1 MGTNSKAAHTPNALA
16 PTAEPTDAAA
26 MEARANARIA
36 VDHVQAFA
44 LQGIDPYDPHGQPI
58 LDLPEEISEK
68 YTMFLAAVAEAQE
81 CVAKVDGPVG
91 QKLAKELH
99 TDCEIF
105 LHDLAAEDLKRLAT
119 EHGFEYASLAGKQPL
134 EHWLDPTTD
143 AELKKKIQATAQD
156 RYAALCAGGTVA
168 GKTLAQW
175 REEDPGLG
183 VKAQALPP
191 GFAPWEASQA
201 DIDDAKTGLNHA
213 IATFYATPFS
223 DASEALAQVI
233 AAENK
238 LATAQNP
245 DLAKALH
252 DATAAARHQV
262 DQACLHVTPT
272 VLAPAIQAAQAD
284 GQITTAEPQV
294 LGPQQLA
301 RLLRA
306 STPPDQRADLQK
318 LVNQRTELLEHHQA
332 HCDAVSKA
340 IAGTLPAVGSPD
352 ANVAVSKLI
361 SSTQQLAEAD
371 KVFHWNAVSPP
382 TLLSSQLAVKSKDA
396 IAAWAGEQ
404 KLHPLRKFV
413 TDAGILTADEASLA
427 NKKHLQSALAGH
439 AVGDEGAKQG
449 LKSYLQKKHTTLHT
463 SQETS
468 PSPPNAAVV
477 APPKSTFGAQHAQ
490 LVHALRQAQ
499 ATHAALPKYLNPDT
513 VTSWDFGQGQ
523 QANLGGTH
531 PKTLH
536 TGPDG
541 ATWLAKREGTPRGGA
556 VTQAEAAAS
565 RLAAKAGQPAV
576 PVYATKVNGK
586 HVSVQPLLAGAKEMT
601 PSPSSWS
608 QTDVDAVVRLHV
620 TSWVIGNHDAH
631 HQNVLRTSDGGLVPI
646 DQGQAFKNYGQD
658 KLDMHYRPNTTS
670 VFHRAYDAHLAGQL
684 PQGVKINPA
693 VAHPVIKQFESIPDN
708 EWRSM
713 LRETAYAGAAQKQM
727 KWVPTMRARA
737 ATKHSIPED
746 KVSTTQIAET
756 FLDYSVARKNNL
768 RHDFAKF
775 FTQQLKL
782 ESATALKHLAD

>member
-1 MGTNSKAAHTPNALA
+1 
-16 PTAEPTDAAA
+16 

-44 LQGIDPYDPHGQPI
+44 LQGIDPYDPYGQPI
-58 LDLPEEISEK
+58 LDLPAEISEK

-105 LHDLAAEDLKRLAT
+105 LHDLAADDLKRLAT
-119 EHGFEYASLAGKQPL
+119 EHGFEYASLVAPSEDSKQLL

-143 AELKKKIQATAQD
+143 AETKKKIQATAQD

-183 VKAQALPP
+183 AKAHGLPP
-191 GFAPWEASQA
+191 GFAPWQASQA

-213 IATFYATPFS
+213 IATLYATPFS
-223 DASEALAQVI
+223 NASEALAQVI

-245 DLAKALH
+245 DLAKTLH
-252 DATAAARHQV
+252 DAAAAARHQV
-262 DQACLHVTPT
+262 DQACLNLTPT
-272 VLAPAIQAAQAD
+272 VLAPAIQAAQAN
-284 GQITTAEPQV
+284 GQITDAEPQV

-306 STPPDQRADLQK
+306 TTPADHRADLQK

-332 HCDAVSKA
+332 HCDAVSTA
-340 IAGTLPAVGSPD
+340 IAGTLPAVGTPD
-352 ANVAVSKLI
+352 AHVAVSKLI

-371 KVFHWNAVSPP
+371 KVSHWNAVSPP
-382 TLLSSQLAVKSKDA
+382 TLPSSQLAGKA
-396 IAAWAGEQ
+396 QGALEAWAGDQ
-404 KLHPLRKFV
+404 KLQPLRKFV
-413 TDAGILTADEASLA
+413 TEAGILTADEASVA
-427 NKKHLQSALAGH
+427 TTKHLQSALISH
-439 AVGDEGAKQG
+439 AVSGESTKQG
-449 LKSYLQKKHTTLHT
+449 LKSYLQKKYDTLH
-463 SQETS
+463 SPQETS
-468 PSPPNAAVV
+468 KPSPSSPSAAVV
-477 APPKSTFGAQHAQ
+477 APPRSTFGAQHAQ

-499 ATHAALPKYLNPDT
+499 ATHAALPKYLNPDA

-523 QANLGGTH
+523 PANLGGTH

-586 HVSVQPLLAGAKEMT
+586 HVSVQPLLSGAKEMT

-670 VFHRAYDAHLAGQL
+670 VFHRAYDAHLASQL

-693 VAHPVIKQFESIPDN
+693 VAHPVIKQFESIPDS
-708 EWRSM
+708 EWRSL
-713 LRETAYAGAAQKQM
+713 LRDTAYAGAAQKQM
-727 KWVPTMRARA
+727 KWVPPMRARA
-737 ATKHSIPED
+737 AKKHGIPED

-756 FLDYSVARKNNL
+756 FLDYSVERKNNL
-768 RHDFAKF
+768 RRDFATF